1 MRMSSGILFLALFCL
16 SGPALAQTEA
26 QREACQADFEKYCP
40 GVEPGGGRVIECLSK
55 HMDQLAPACQTVV
68 KESAPKQ

>member
-16 SGPALAQTEA
+16 SGPALAQTAA

-40 GVEPGGGRVIECLSK
+40 GVAPGGGRIVECLSQ
-55 HMDQLAPACQTVV
+55 HMQKLTAECQNVV
-68 KESAPKQ
+68 KENTPQ